1 MKRLK
6 RLTRKKY
13 RITALVLALCMTLSL
28 LPISALAAGTDLAGK
43 AIEEGTFAAT
53 GGNVNYRIDG
63 EEIVITGGDD
73 TVSEIVFPDEIDGK
87 PVTRIEVSAF
97 GNSGGHN
104 ETLTSVIFPANLT
117 SIGGY
122 ACHDVPGLTNID
134 FSKCTQS
141 FTIGEWAFAGTSVQS
156 VTFPEKLASI
166 ESYAFFQDEFLTSV
180 DFSNCTGLT
189 SIGGLSA
196 FAATGITELT
206 IPDCVKSIENGAFG
220 SCEDLT
226 SLNLGSV
233 ESIGVQAFEYTGITS
248 LNLPDTLSEIG
259 MGAFSFCK
267 SLTSIDWPQNENF
280 TILTGFDNCQ
290 ALSDAELEKAL
301 SVDSITE
308 LGYSAFDGCF
318 FQNVTIPSNIKTIGA
333 SAFFGCANMASL
345 TILPGVETIGPH
357 AFEGCCGLAEQKVVV
372 PATVTKIYGGAFAD
386 CTKQYDPAEGEEDFT
401 YTGIIV
407 EFANQ
412 DFKLTPYDSEMTS
425 HERVTIGDVDYEDPF
440 AGIATIR
447 AYETDSEG
455 NPSMLKQFYETQK
468 DVMDGAQKRYTFV
481 ALDGTEQTFTVS
493 GTIPSGA
500 KIVLYQDN
508 QEKTVTLTDNQF
520 SVKADAGSKVT
531 AEVSKDGYYSKHF
544 IRASFDGD
552 WDLGEI
558 TFSDGDKLPMN
569 RVMEVDFGE
578 AAVNSFRN
586 LEISLKAGERELKE
600 GTDYILQYPSVVL
613 EDTVIEENLTLT
625 VDADA
630 LGFTGGSVTADRKT
644 GVFELPLT
652 AWGKL
657 ELTASGKFAGDN
669 HILVFDKAGKLV
681 GKSKIAKDGFYLTNG
696 LKAGTYTVVAYNAND
711 NFSVV
716 TSLDVLESMGL
727 TEGIDYAKVTAEV
740 SDGETNPVEITV
752 PLLKTDVSGILNKEK
767 CSVVSET
774 SYVIRGQTFAVRV
787 YYGFAEGKKG
797 TVSILLPENMTLKY
811 VCSETEQLGKDDY
824 TASDNTVTINKT
836 KQTGVFYLGFSCS
849 KAGTYSLSAGATVGK
864 TTAPIGSTSF
874 TAYDYEI
881 RPAAGDLNS
890 LTGNKV
896 TVCAAP
902 NRDVTLLLDGKPV
915 GKGKTNG
922 LGNVTFT
929 YNLPDDALPAQTF
942 ELTAIIGNEQV
953 SANVTYA
960 KTVAVLESWNFY
972 QTNRLGSPYNGEYLY
987 SASQSFDPPTFYWYL
1002 FNEEA
1007 DNAWTVCAAF
1017 VGGSAPENVITYMK
1031 TLDGTVHTI
1040 PMQLFKTDELTEGA
1054 GYRFNFAGE
1063 IMLPSD
1069 ESGVVTEAQLP
1080 EEFSIDWV
1088 DRGEAFTYDAETA
1101 EKSQKKAAEI
1111 TNERNKKSE
1120 KLAET
1125 IAETKNRYM
1134 EEYAKTNNLTYTEDP
1149 NFDVSEYIFGAK
1161 YRASETM
1168 PEWFAKQTPEVQAA
1182 FYNAEKAIDEVLESF
1197 SEMMGLKKNIT
1208 EYSSWEEVYAD
1219 LGITMKENTRTAEE
1233 LRADG
1238 FEVCENAD
1246 GTFIA
1251 FKDYAE
1257 ESAEV
1262 QEEFKPVALRAV
1274 ANALM
1279 KTTNTSL
1286 AREGGVSGIT
1296 GGFAFID
1303 ANGNEIDYNGEAAG
1317 NFDQGVRNA
1326 FIGGFGNATEALN
1339 QVMHLP
1345 GVTDSQLA
1353 LNMTE
1358 GMSTTVGLV
1367 GAATGIEGAMQD
1379 TEAYVDYT
1387 VREADMQGY
1396 IDELKMFEERYK
1408 DKPLCSNAIM
1418 RERFVAMDLRLYM
1431 GLEKDRYYA
1440 NSWVGSIFTI
1450 VGAADKTPITT
1461 GLSALWD
1468 GSSNATGVRRAAEI
1482 TRLSA
1487 ELDRLTRERKQK
1499 CNDTDMERIMKK
1511 TQKIQPVMDP
1521 SGIVYEAVE
1530 SNTLSGVTATVY
1542 YADNSD
1548 GTNAVVWDAENY
1560 EQINP
1565 QITDNSGVFAWDVP
1579 NGWWQVRFE
1588 KDGYEAAQTE
1598 WMQVPP
1604 PRMGLKVPMKSTEN
1618 PVVSS
1623 VGAYPDYIE
1632 VIFSQYMDTEK
1643 EIILPEG
1650 MTGMWQ
1656 SVDSGYSKVLHITKA
1671 GGFQKGSK
1679 VSFTLDGAQNY
1690 TGKAL
1695 ASYNSGELTVSARP
1709 AEIVLNYESIILA
1722 KAGTE
1727 KGISVRV
1734 KDSEGNYMEGVTV
1747 EAELG
1752 NTLTA
1757 TLISGSEVTDAD
1769 GKVVFTANALLP
1781 GYTDITLRVARTS
1794 LEKTLTLRVA
1804 LEESRPKRPTAVIG
1818 EIQFD
1823 ENSPKENYITVK
1835 SGEQLVI
1842 SAEEN
1847 VTIYYTVDDSCPCQ
1861 NSANRKI
1868 YTDPITITENAKFRI
1883 AAYKD
1888 GMDYSE
1894 RLNITVTVDDTHQ
1907 HDYNSKWKSDSDNH
1921 WHECSC
1927 GSIADKAAHDMETK
1941 NAKDAT
1947 ATEKGYTGDKVC
1959 KVCGYTVK
1967 GKEIPVSGTTK
1978 PTNPTKPDGNK
1989 GEEIPATGTTKPT
2002 EPTNPNGD
2010 GNGNTNSPQ
2019 TGDNSNLWLWF
2030 AVLFLSAGMLIGTSA
2045 YSKKKKYSK

>member
-1 MKRLK
+1 MKLK
-6 RLTRKKY
+6 KQRFM
-13 RITALVLALCMTLSL
+13 AVLLSL
-28 LPISALAAGTDLAGK
+28 CLIMGAMPVSSLAAEASSFD
-43 AIEEGTFAAT
+43 AT
-53 GGNVNYRIDG
+53 GGKVTYEVLEDNTIAITGCDDTVT
-63 EEIVITGGDD
+63 EIVI
-73 TVSEIVFPDEIDGK
+73 PDEIDGK
-87 PVTRIEVSAF
+87 TVTTIAGEAFRNNETLVSVKFPAHLTTIELYAFAACSVLEIADFSACTEAVFLGDSAFSGAILLKEVAFPAGVSDMQELAFCGCHSLSKVDISKSTALTVIPAYAFEDAAFTEFTVPDCVTRIDNCAFRWCEKLTNLSLGQGVQSIGEEAFAYCPMSSLVLPDSVTDIGFKAFDSCASLTDITWPSNKNFTTVAGFTNCTALPVSELNEALTLPSVSAIGDYAF
-97 GNSGGHN
+97 TNCNFDQVTIPANIRSIGEAAFSGNLNMTS
-104 ETLTSVIFPANLT
+104 LTIFPGVEQ
-117 SIGGY
+117 IRRG
-122 ACHDVPGLTNID
+122 
-134 FSKCTQS
+134 
-141 FTIGEWAFAGTSVQS
+141 AF
-156 VTFPEKLASI
+156 E
-166 ESYAFFQDEFLTSV
+166 
-180 DFSNCTGLT
+180 NCTGLARRT
-189 SIGGLSA
+189 VVIPETVTELRSGA
-196 FAATGITELT
+196 FAGCKKQNDDTTFTGITVEVRNRDFWLT
-206 IPDCVKSIENGAFG
+206 PRSEESRETVDIDGQTYENPF
-220 SCEDLT
+220 
-226 SLNLGSV
+226 
-233 ESIGVQAFEYTGITS
+233 
-248 LNLPDTLSEIG
+248 P
-259 MGAFSFCK
+259 
-267 SLTSIDWPQNENF
+267 
-280 TILTGFDNCQ
+280 
-290 ALSDAELEKAL
+290 
-301 SVDSITE
+301 
-308 LGYSAFDGCF
+308 
-318 FQNVTIPSNIKTIGA
+318 
-333 SAFFGCANMASL
+333 
-345 TILPGVETIGPH
+345 
-357 AFEGCCGLAEQKVVV
+357 
-372 PATVTKIYGGAFAD
+372 
-386 CTKQYDPAEGEEDFT
+386 DFT
-401 YTGIIV
+401 
-407 EFANQ
+407 N
-412 DFKLTPYDSEMTS
+412 
-425 HERVTIGDVDYEDPF
+425 
-440 AGIATIR
+440 IR
-447 AYETDSEG
+447 TYETDSAG
-455 NPSMLKQFYETQK
+455 NLTMLKQFYDIQK
-468 DVMDGAQKRYTFV
+468 DAQYNAQNLYIFEPLESS
-481 ALDGTEQTFTVS
+481 ASSYTVS
-493 GTIPSGA
+493 GTVPAGG
-500 KIVLYQDN
+500 KVELYVN
-508 QEKTVTLTDNQF
+508 EKEMPVTLTDNHF
-520 SVKADAGSKVT
+520 EVKADAGSKVT

-544 IRASFDGD
+544 IRASLDGD

-558 TFSDGDKLPMN
+558 AFSDGDKLLMN

-578 AAVNSFRN
+578 SAVNSFRN

-630 LGFTGGSVTADRKT
+630 LGFTGGSVTAGRET

-681 GKSKIAKDGFYLTNG
+681 GKRKIAKDGFYLTNG

-716 TSLDVLESMGL
+716 ASLDVLESIGL

-824 TASDNTVTINKT
+824 TASGNTVTINKT
-836 KQTGVFYLGFSCS
+836 KQTGMFYLGFSCS

-874 TAYDYEI
+874 TVYDYEI
-881 RPAAGDLNS
+881 RPAAGELNS

-902 NRDVTLLLDGKPV
+902 NNDVTLLLDREPV

-942 ELTAIIGNEQV
+942 ELTAIIGNERV

-960 KTVAVLESWNFY
+960 KTVAALESWNFY

-987 SASQSFDPPTFYWYL
+987 SASQSFYPRTFYWYL

-1017 VGGSAPENVITYMK
+1017 VGRSAPENVITYMK

-1040 PMQLFKTDELTEGA
+1040 SMQLFKTEELTEGA

-1088 DRGEAFTYDAETA
+1088 DQGEAFTYDAETA

-1120 KLAET
+1120 KLAGT

-1182 FYNAEKAIDEVLESF
+1182 FYNAEKAIDEAMESF

-1219 LGITMKENTRTAEE
+1219 MGITMKENTRTAEE

-1238 FEVCENAD
+1238 YEVCENAD

-1262 QEEFKPVALRAV
+1262 QEEFKPVAIRAV

-1303 ANGNEIDYNGEAAG
+1303 ADGNEIDYNGEAAG

-1326 FIGGFGNATEALN
+1326 FIGCFGNATEALN

-1353 LNMTE
+1353 LNLTE

-1440 NSWVGSIFTI
+1440 NSWVGSIFT
-1450 VGAADKTPITT
+1450 VAGAADKTPITT
-1461 GLSALWD
+1461 GLSAMWD
-1468 GSSNATGVRRAAEI
+1468 GCSNATGVRRAAEI

-1499 CNDTDMERIMKK
+1499 CDDTDMERIMKK

-1521 SGIVYEAVE
+1521 SGIVYEAVK

-1643 EIILPEG
+1643 EIILPAG

-1695 ASYNSGELTVSARP
+1695 AFYNSGELTVSARP
-1709 AEIVLNYESIILA
+1709 AELILDYESVIFA

-1727 KGISVRV
+1727 KEITVRV
-1734 KDSEGNYMEGVTV
+1734 KDSEGNYMESVTV
-1747 EAELG
+1747 EAEFE
-1752 NTLTA
+1752 NTLIA
-1757 TLISGSEVTDAD
+1757 ALYSGSEVTDAE
-1769 GKVVFTANALLP
+1769 GKTVFTANALLP
-1781 GYTDITLRVARTS
+1781 GYTDITFRAAGTS
-1794 LEKTLTLRVA
+1794 LEKTLTFCAA
-1804 LEESRPKRPTAVIG
+1804 LEERRPKRPTAAIG
-1818 EIQFD
+1818 ETQFG

-1835 SGEQLVI
+1835 GGEQLVI
-1842 SAEEN
+1842 SAEDG
-1847 VTIYYTVDDSCPCQ
+1847 VTIYYTTDDTCPCQ
-1861 NSANRKI
+1861 NSSSRKI
-1868 YTDPITITENAKFRI
+1868 YTNPIPITENTKFRI

-1907 HDYNSKWKSDSDNH
+1907 HSYGSEWKSDENGH

-1927 GSIADKAAHDMETK
+1927 GAVSDRAEHDWKVE

-1947 ATEKGYTGDKVC
+1947 ATESGYTGDKMC
-1959 KVCGYTVK
+1959 KVCGYEVK
-1967 GKEIPVSGTTK
+1967 GEK
-1978 PTNPTKPDGNK
+1978 
-1989 GEEIPATGTTKPT
+1989 IPATGTTKPT
-2002 EPTNPNGD
+2002 EPTNPGDDNPTNPANPDSDKPTNPNGD
-2010 GNGNTNSPQ
+2010 GNENTNSPQ

-2030 AVLFLSAGMLIGTSA
+2030 AVLFISGGILIGTSA

>member
-1 MKRLK
+1 VKRLK
-6 RLTRKKY
+6 RLTREKY

-122 ACHDVPGLTNID
+122 AFHDVPGLTNID

-141 FTIGEWAFAGTSVQS
+141 LTIGEWAFAGTSVQS

-180 DFSNCTGLT
+180 DFSNCTELT

-196 FAATGITELT
+196 FAGTGITELT

-301 SVDSITE
+301 SVDSVTE
-308 LGYSAFDGCF
+308 LGYYAFDGCF
-318 FQNVTIPSNIKTIGA
+318 FQNVTIPSNIKTIGD
-333 SAFFGCANMASL
+333 SAFYGCIYMASL

-357 AFEGCCGLAEQKVVV
+357 TFKGCCGLAEQKVVV

-425 HERVTIGDVDYEDPF
+425 YDRVTIGDVDYEDPF

-493 GTIPSGA
+493 GTIHSGA

-544 IRASFDGD
+544 IRASLDGD

-558 TFSDGDKLPMN
+558 AFSDGDKLPMN

-630 LGFTGGSVTADRKT
+630 LGFTGGSVTADRET

-716 TSLDVLESMGL
+716 ASLDVLESMGL

-824 TASDNTVTINKT
+824 TASGNTVTINKT

-874 TAYDYEI
+874 TVYDYEI

-902 NRDVTLLLDGKPV
+902 NSDVTLLLDGEPV

-942 ELTAIIGNEQV
+942 ELTAIIGNERV

-972 QTNRLGSPYNGEYLY
+972 QTNRPYNGEYLY
-987 SASQSFDPPTFYWYL
+987 SASQSFYPPTFYGYL

-1040 PMQLFKTDELTEGA
+1040 SMQLFKTEELTEGA

-1088 DRGEAFTYDAETA
+1088 DQGEAFTYDAETA

-1182 FYNAEKAIDEVLESF
+1182 FYNAEKAIDEAMESF

-1219 LGITMKENTRTAEE
+1219 MGITMKENTRTAEE

-1303 ANGNEIDYNGEAAG
+1303 ADGNEIDYNGEAAG

-1326 FIGGFGNATEALN
+1326 FIGCFGNATEALN

-1353 LNMTE
+1353 LNLTE

-1440 NSWVGSIFTI
+1440 NSWVGSIFTV

-1461 GLSALWD
+1461 GLSAMWD
-1468 GSSNATGVRRAAEI
+1468 GCSNATGVRRAAEI

-1499 CNDTDMERIMKK
+1499 CDDTDMERIMKK

-1530 SNTLSGVTATVY
+1530 SNTVSGVTATVW
-1542 YADNSD
+1542 YAEDAQ
-1548 GTNAVVWDAENY
+1548 GTNAQVWDAENY

-1565 QITDNSGVFAWDVP
+1565 QITDNSGMFAWDVP
-1579 NGWWQVRFE
+1579 IGWWQVRFE
-1588 KDGYEAAQTE
+1588 KEGYESTATE

-1604 PRMGLKVPMKSTEN
+1604 PRMGLKIAMKSTEK

-1632 VIFSQYMDTEK
+1632 VIFSQYMDTAK
-1643 EIILPEG
+1643 EITLPAD
-1650 MTGMWQ
+1650 MTGTWQ
-1656 SVDSGYSKVLHITKA
+1656 SVDSGYSKILHITKA
-1671 GGFQKGSK
+1671 GGFQKGST

-1690 TGKAL
+1690 AGKAF
-1695 ASYNSGELTVSARP
+1695 AFYNSGELTVSARP
-1709 AEIVLNYESIILA
+1709 AELILDYESVIFA

-1727 KGISVRV
+1727 KEITVRV

-1752 NTLTA
+1752 NTLIA
-1757 TLISGSEVTDAD
+1757 ALNSGSEVTDAE
-1769 GKVVFTANALLP
+1769 GKTVFTADALLP
-1781 GYTDITLRVARTS
+1781 GYTDITFRAAGTS
-1794 LEKTLTLRVA
+1794 LEKTLTFRAA
-1804 LEESRPKRPTAVIG
+1804 LEERRPKRPTAAIG
-1818 EIQFD
+1818 ETQFG

-1835 SGEQLVI
+1835 GGEQLVI
-1842 SAEEN
+1842 SAEDG
-1847 VTIYYTVDDSCPCQ
+1847 VTIYYTTDDTCPCQ
-1861 NSANRKI
+1861 NSSSRKI
-1868 YTDPITITENAKFRI
+1868 YTNPIPITENTKFRI
-1883 AAYKD
+1883 AAYRD

-1907 HDYNSKWKSDSDNH
+1907 HSYGSEWKSDENGH

-1927 GSIADKAAHDMETK
+1927 GAVSDRAEHDWKVE
-1941 NAKDAT
+1941 NAKEAT
-1947 ATEKGYTGDKVC
+1947 ATESGYTGDKTC
-1959 KVCGYTVK
+1959 KVCGY
-1967 GKEIPVSGTTK
+1967 EM
-1978 PTNPTKPDGNK
+1978 K
-1989 GEEIPATGTTKPT
+1989 GEEIPAKGTTEPSDPANSDDDNPT
-2002 EPTNPNGD
+2002 NPVNPDNDKPTNPNGD
-2010 GNGNTNSPQ
+2010 GNQNTNSPQ
-2019 TGDNSNLWLWF
+2019 TGDNSNLWMWF
-2030 AVLFLSAGMLIGTSA
+2030 AVLFISGGMLVGTTV
-2045 YSKKKKYSK
+2045 YFKKKKCFK

>member
-122 ACHDVPGLTNID
+122 AFHDVPGLTNID

-141 FTIGEWAFAGTSVQS
+141 LTIGEWAFAGTSVQS

-206 IPDCVKSIENGAFG
+206 IPDCVKHIENGAFG

-333 SAFFGCANMASL
+333 SAFSGCANMASL
-345 TILPGVETIGPH
+345 TILPGVKTIGPH

-425 HERVTIGDVDYEDPF
+425 YERVTIGDVDYEDPF

-544 IRASFDGD
+544 IRASLDGD

-960 KTVAVLESWNFY
+960 KTVAALESWNFY

-1367 GAATGIEGAMQD
+1367 GAATGIEGTMQD

-1396 IDELKMFEERYK
+1396 IDELKRFEERYK

-2010 GNGNTNSPQ
+2010 GDGNTNSPQ

>member
-6 RLTRKKY
+6 RLTREKY

-122 ACHDVPGLTNID
+122 AFHDVPGLTNID

-141 FTIGEWAFAGTSVQS
+141 LTIGEWAFAGTSVQS

-180 DFSNCTGLT
+180 DFSNCTELT

-196 FAATGITELT
+196 FAGTGITELT

-301 SVDSITE
+301 SVDSVTE
-308 LGYSAFDGCF
+308 LGYYAFDGCF
-318 FQNVTIPSNIKTIGA
+318 FQNVTIPSNIKTIGD
-333 SAFFGCANMASL
+333 SAFYGCIYMASL

-357 AFEGCCGLAEQKVVV
+357 TFKGCCGLAEQKVVV

-425 HERVTIGDVDYEDPF
+425 YDRVTIGDVDYEDPF

-493 GTIPSGA
+493 GTIHSGA

-544 IRASFDGD
+544 IRASLDGD

-558 TFSDGDKLPMN
+558 AFSDGDKLPMN

-630 LGFTGGSVTADRKT
+630 LGFTGGSVTADRET

-716 TSLDVLESMGL
+716 ASLDVLESMGL

-824 TASDNTVTINKT
+824 TASGNTVTINKT

-874 TAYDYEI
+874 TVYDYEI

-902 NRDVTLLLDGKPV
+902 NSDVTLLLDGEPV

-942 ELTAIIGNEQV
+942 ELTAIIGNERV

-972 QTNRLGSPYNGEYLY
+972 QTNRPYNGEYLY
-987 SASQSFDPPTFYWYL
+987 SASQSFYPPTFYGYL

-1040 PMQLFKTDELTEGA
+1040 SMQLFKTEELTEGA

-1088 DRGEAFTYDAETA
+1088 DQGEAFTYDAETA

-1182 FYNAEKAIDEVLESF
+1182 FYNAEKAIDEAMESF

-1219 LGITMKENTRTAEE
+1219 MGITMKENTRTAEE

-1303 ANGNEIDYNGEAAG
+1303 ADGNEIDYNGEAAG

-1326 FIGGFGNATEALN
+1326 FIGCFGNATEALN

-1353 LNMTE
+1353 LNLTE

-1440 NSWVGSIFTI
+1440 NSWVGSIFTV

-1461 GLSALWD
+1461 GLSAMWD
-1468 GSSNATGVRRAAEI
+1468 GCSNATGVRRAAEI

-1499 CNDTDMERIMKK
+1499 CDDTDMERIMKK

-1530 SNTLSGVTATVY
+1530 SNTVSGVTATVW
-1542 YADNSD
+1542 YAEDAQ
-1548 GTNAVVWDAENY
+1548 GTNAQVWDAENY

-1565 QITDNSGVFAWDVP
+1565 QITDNSGMFAWDVP
-1579 NGWWQVRFE
+1579 IGWWQVRFE
-1588 KDGYEAAQTE
+1588 KEGYESTATE

-1604 PRMGLKVPMKSTEN
+1604 PRMGLKIAMKSTEK

-1632 VIFSQYMDTEK
+1632 VIFSQYMDTAK
-1643 EIILPEG
+1643 EITLPAD
-1650 MTGMWQ
+1650 MTGTWQ
-1656 SVDSGYSKVLHITKA
+1656 SVDSGYSKILHITKA
-1671 GGFQKGSK
+1671 GGFQKGST

-1690 TGKAL
+1690 AGKAF
-1695 ASYNSGELTVSARP
+1695 AFYNSGELTVSARP
-1709 AEIVLNYESIILA
+1709 AELILDYESVIFA

-1727 KGISVRV
+1727 KEITVRV

-1752 NTLTA
+1752 NTLIA
-1757 TLISGSEVTDAD
+1757 ALNSGSEVTDAE
-1769 GKVVFTANALLP
+1769 GKTVFTADALLP
-1781 GYTDITLRVARTS
+1781 GYTDITFRAAGTS
-1794 LEKTLTLRVA
+1794 LEKTLTFRAA
-1804 LEESRPKRPTAVIG
+1804 LEERRPKRPTAAIG
-1818 EIQFD
+1818 ETQFG

-1835 SGEQLVI
+1835 GGEQLVI
-1842 SAEEN
+1842 SAEDG
-1847 VTIYYTVDDSCPCQ
+1847 VTIYYTTDDTCPCQ
-1861 NSANRKI
+1861 NSSSRKI
-1868 YTDPITITENAKFRI
+1868 YTNPIPITENTKFRI
-1883 AAYKD
+1883 AAYRD

-1907 HDYNSKWKSDSDNH
+1907 HSYGSEWKSDENGH

-1927 GSIADKAAHDMETK
+1927 GAVSDRAEHDWKVE
-1941 NAKDAT
+1941 NAKEAT
-1947 ATEKGYTGDKVC
+1947 ATESGYTGDKTC
-1959 KVCGYTVK
+1959 KVCGY
-1967 GKEIPVSGTTK
+1967 EM
-1978 PTNPTKPDGNK
+1978 K
-1989 GEEIPATGTTKPT
+1989 GEEIPAKGTTEPSDPANSDDDNPT
-2002 EPTNPNGD
+2002 NPVNPDNDKPTNPNGD
-2010 GNGNTNSPQ
+2010 GNQNTNSPQ
-2019 TGDNSNLWLWF
+2019 TGDNSNLWMWF
-2030 AVLFLSAGMLIGTSA
+2030 AVLFISGGMLVGTTV
-2045 YSKKKKYSK
+2045 YFKKKKCFK

>member
-6 RLTRKKY
+6 RLTREKY

-122 ACHDVPGLTNID
+122 AFHDVPGLTNID

-141 FTIGEWAFAGTSVQS
+141 LTIGEWAFAGTSVQS

-180 DFSNCTGLT
+180 DFSNCTELT

-196 FAATGITELT
+196 FAGTGITELT

-301 SVDSITE
+301 SVDSVTE
-308 LGYSAFDGCF
+308 LGYYAFDGCF
-318 FQNVTIPSNIKTIGA
+318 FQNVTIPSNIKTIGD
-333 SAFFGCANMASL
+333 SAFYGCIYMASL

-357 AFEGCCGLAEQKVVV
+357 TFKGCCGLAEQKVVV

-425 HERVTIGDVDYEDPF
+425 YDRVTIGDVDYEDPF

-544 IRASFDGD
+544 IRASLDGD

-558 TFSDGDKLPMN
+558 AFSDGDKLPMN

-630 LGFTGGSVTADRKT
+630 LGFTGGSVTADRET

-716 TSLDVLESMGL
+716 ASLDVLESMGL

-740 SDGETNPVEITV
+740 SAGETNPVEITV

-824 TASDNTVTINKT
+824 TASGNTVTINKT

-874 TAYDYEI
+874 TVYDYEI

-902 NRDVTLLLDGKPV
+902 NSDVTLLLDGEPV

-942 ELTAIIGNEQV
+942 ELTAIIGNERV
-953 SANVTYA
+953 SVNVTYA

-972 QTNRLGSPYNGEYLY
+972 QTNRPYNGEYLY
-987 SASQSFDPPTFYWYL
+987 SASQSFYPPTFYGYL

-1040 PMQLFKTDELTEGA
+1040 SMQLFKTEELTEGA

-1088 DRGEAFTYDAETA
+1088 DQGEAFTYDAETA

-1182 FYNAEKAIDEVLESF
+1182 FYNAEKAIDEAMESF

-1219 LGITMKENTRTAEE
+1219 MGITMKENTRTAEE

-1303 ANGNEIDYNGEAAG
+1303 ADGNEIDYNGEAAG

-1326 FIGGFGNATEALN
+1326 FIGCFGNATEALN

-1353 LNMTE
+1353 LNLTE

-1440 NSWVGSIFTI
+1440 NSWVGSIFTV

-1461 GLSALWD
+1461 GLSAMWD
-1468 GSSNATGVRRAAEI
+1468 GCSNATGVRRAAEI

-1499 CNDTDMERIMKK
+1499 CDDTDMERIMKK

-1530 SNTLSGVTATVY
+1530 SNTVSGVTATVW
-1542 YADNSD
+1542 YAEDAQ
-1548 GTNAVVWDAENY
+1548 GTNAQVWDAENY

-1565 QITDNSGVFAWDVP
+1565 QITDNSGMFAWDVP
-1579 NGWWQVRFE
+1579 IGWWQVRFE
-1588 KDGYEAAQTE
+1588 KEGYESTATE

-1604 PRMGLKVPMKSTEN
+1604 PRMGLKIAMKSTEK

-1632 VIFSQYMDTEK
+1632 VIFSQYMDTAK
-1643 EIILPEG
+1643 EITLPAD
-1650 MTGMWQ
+1650 MTGTWQ
-1656 SVDSGYSKVLHITKA
+1656 SVDSGYSKILHITKA
-1671 GGFQKGSK
+1671 GGFQKGST

-1690 TGKAL
+1690 AGKAF
-1695 ASYNSGELTVSARP
+1695 AFYNSGELTVSARP
-1709 AEIVLNYESIILA
+1709 AELILDYESVIFA

-1727 KGISVRV
+1727 KEITVRV

-1752 NTLTA
+1752 NTLIA
-1757 TLISGSEVTDAD
+1757 ALNSGSEVTDAE
-1769 GKVVFTANALLP
+1769 GKTVFTADALLP
-1781 GYTDITLRVARTS
+1781 GYTDITFRAAGTS
-1794 LEKTLTLRVA
+1794 LEKKLTFHAA
-1804 LEESRPKRPTAVIG
+1804 LEERRPKRPTAAIG
-1818 EIQFD
+1818 ETQFG

-1835 SGEQLVI
+1835 GGEQLVI
-1842 SAEEN
+1842 SAEDG
-1847 VTIYYTVDDSCPCQ
+1847 VTIYYTTDDTCPCQ
-1861 NSANRKI
+1861 NSSSRKI
-1868 YTDPITITENAKFRI
+1868 YTNPIPITENTKFRI
-1883 AAYKD
+1883 AAYRD

-1907 HDYNSKWKSDSDNH
+1907 HSYGSEWKSDENGH

-1927 GSIADKAAHDMETK
+1927 GAVSDRAEHDWKVE
-1941 NAKDAT
+1941 NAKEAT
-1947 ATEKGYTGDKVC
+1947 ATESGYTGDKTC
-1959 KVCGYTVK
+1959 KVCGY
-1967 GKEIPVSGTTK
+1967 EM
-1978 PTNPTKPDGNK
+1978 K
-1989 GEEIPATGTTKPT
+1989 GEEIPAKGTTEPSGPANSDDDNPT
-2002 EPTNPNGD
+2002 NPVNPDNDKPTNPNGD
-2010 GNGNTNSPQ
+2010 GNQNTNSPQ
-2019 TGDNSNLWLWF
+2019 TGDNSNLWMWF
-2030 AVLFLSAGMLIGTSA
+2030 AVLFISGGMLVGTTV
-2045 YSKKKKYSK
+2045 YSKKKKCFK